1 MNDDHVVTIEEEINT
16 IRMGKPHVVVLGAG
30 ASRATCPNGDRNR
43 KPLPLMK
50 DFVQVVELKY
60 LLGKWGVNIERNFEE
75 IFNDLY
81 ERGETEK
88 VEEIQK
94 IVEEYFDQ
102 LQLPDKPTI
111 YDHLVLSLRDTDLI
125 ATFNWDPLLI
135 HAFLRNRKAGL
146 SLPKLAFLH
155 GNIRTG
161 YCEEDRISSLVGMR
175 CRKCGNWYKKTPL
188 LYPIKK
194 KDYAKDSFIE
204 NEWKMLKRGFEN
216 AFMITIFGYS
226 GPKTDKEAIEA
237 MRKAWG
243 DINKREMEQTA
254 FITTQNEDEV
264 SQNWKQFIH
273 THHYEIDKDFYDSWI
288 ANHPRRTGE
297 AYLSQYFDAK
307 FIDKNPIP
315 KELDFPELWK
325 WFSQFKST
333 EQSK

>member
-1 MNDDHVVTIEEEINT
+1 MSDDHLVTIEEEINT
-16 IRMGKPHVVVLGAG
+16 IRMKKPHVVVLGAG
-30 ASRATCPNGDRNR
+30 ASKAVCPNGDKHG
-43 KPLPLMK
+43 KPLPLIK
-50 DFVQVVELKY
+50 DFVQVVGLKP
-60 LLGKWGVNIERNFEE
+60 LLDRFGINTGQNFEE
-75 IFNDLY
+75 IFSDLY
-81 ERGETEK
+81 EYGETKK

-102 LQLPDKPTI
+102 LELPNKPTI

-155 GNIRTG
+155 GNIRIG

-175 CRKCGNWYKKTPL
+175 CRKCGKWYKKTPL

-194 KDYAKDSFIE
+194 KDYANDSFIK
-204 NEWKMLKRGFEN
+204 NEWKILKLGFET

-226 GPKTDKEAIEA
+226 APKTDKEAIA
-237 MRKAWG
+237 VMKKAWG

-254 FITTQNEDEV
+254 FITTQNEDKV
-264 SQNWKQFIH
+264 SKNWKQFIH
-273 THHYEIDKDFYDSWI
+273 THHYEIDRNFYDSWI

-315 KELDFPELWK
+315 KQLDFPELWK
-325 WFSQFKST
+325 WFEQFKAA
-333 EQSK
+333 ENK